1 MDEKSPLSPGKKSLS
16 KGLKAIPKRV
26 RKLRPLR
33 RPQRQRAGGS
43 QNEFSSPNGTK
54 YSKTFL
60 LRDFE
65 VGKKLGIG
73 KFGKVYLCRE
83 KKTGYVCAIKVL
95 FIDRLRTFKVERTLR
110 REIEIMA
117 NVRHPNIVRLFGYFY
132 DKDRVYLI
140 MEYASKG
147 EVFDLLYDN
156 GRFSER
162 RAARY
167 VKDLADALYYL
178 HQKNII
184 HRDIKPENLLIDS
197 QGRIKLADFGWS
209 AHTKPGRK
217 RRTMCGTTEYIPPE
231 LVKREP
237 HDLNVDVWA
246 LGVLTYEFLYGKAP
260 FTGKTR
266 KDVFQKVES
275 VDFTF
280 PDSFSREAK
289 SFISQLLQRD
299 PEKRLKLADVPK
311 HPFITK
317 HCKHEEDNTEEP

>member
-1 MDEKSPLSPGKKSLS
+1 MDDSTGSAKKSPVVVKK
-16 KGLKAIPKRV
+16 GMKALPKRLK
-26 RKLRPLR
+26 KLRPLR
-33 RPQRQRAGGS
+33 KMAKGGS
-43 QNEFSSPNGTK
+43 RNEFTTKDGKK
-54 YSKTFL
+54 YSKTFSL
-60 LRDFE
+60 QDFE

-83 KKTGYVCAIKVL
+83 RRSGYICAIKVL
-95 FIDRLRTFKVERTLR
+95 FINRLRRFQVERTLR
-110 REIEIMA
+110 REIEIMT
-117 NVRHPNIVRLFGYFY
+117 NIRHPNIVRLFGYFY
-132 DKDRVYLI
+132 DSNRVYLI

-147 EVFDLLYDN
+147 EVFDLLYES
-156 GRFSER
+156 GCFSEKR
-162 RAARY
+162 TARY
-167 VKDLADALYYL
+167 VKDLANALYYL

-231 LVKREP
+231 LAKREP
-237 HDLNVDVWA
+237 HDSNVDVWA

-260 FTGKTR
+260 FTGKSR
-266 KDVFQKVES
+266 KDIFDKVKT

-280 PDSFSREAK
+280 PKTFSREAK

-299 PEKRLKLADVPK
+299 PKKRLKLGDVPN

-317 HCKHEEDNTEEP
+317 YCKDEDV